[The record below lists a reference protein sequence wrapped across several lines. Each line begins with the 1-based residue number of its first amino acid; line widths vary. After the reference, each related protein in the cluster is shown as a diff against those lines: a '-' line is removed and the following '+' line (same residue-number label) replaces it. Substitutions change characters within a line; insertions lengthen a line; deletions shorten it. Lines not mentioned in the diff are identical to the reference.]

1 MKKLVIVLALVASV
15 GLNAKNLSD
24 EEFVKLFND
33 CLYNKNKV
41 SCQKLIDG
49 KHLKSVE
56 QCDDGITCNSIGFA
70 YDVTENYQQA
80 NLYYKKA
87 CDTFNEPNS
96 CFNLGL
102 SYYVGQGV
110 RQDFAKAR
118 HYSEKG
124 CKLNIGEACNN
135 LGFLYGEGK
144 GVRQNNSTA
153 KKYFGKACDLG
164 NQMGCDNY
172 KILNETGIQ

>member
-1 MKKLVIVLALVASV
+1 MKKLVILLVLVASV

-33 CLYNKNKV
+33 CLDNKNKV

-49 KHLKSVE
+49 KYLKSVE
-56 QCDDGITCNSIGFA
+56 QCGENSCTDIGFV
-70 YDVTENYQQA
+70 YGVTENYQQA
-80 NLYYKKA
+80 NLYSKKG
-87 CDTFNEPNS
+87 CDTFNEPES

-102 SYYVGQGV
+102 RYHNGQGV

-118 HYSEKG
+118 HYLEKG
-124 CKLNIGEACNN
+124 CKLNYGFACNN
-135 LGFLYGEGK
+135 LGVLYREGK
-144 GVRQNNSTA
+144 GVRQNYSTA
-153 KKYFGKACDLG
+153 KKYYGKACDLG

-172 KILNETGIQ
+172 KMLNEAGIQ

>member
-1 MKKLVIVLALVASV
+1 MKKLVIVLVLVASV

-24 EEFVKLFND
+24 EEFNKLADD
-33 CLYNKNKV
+33 CLGNYNKT
-41 SCQKLIDG
+41 SCQRLIDSG
-49 KHLKSVE
+49 QLVSVE
-56 QCDDGITCNSIGFA
+56 ECDENSCTNIGFI
-70 YDVTENYQQA
+70 YGETKNYQQA

-102 SYYVGQGV
+102 SYYEGQGV

-172 KILNETGIQ
+172 KMLNETGIQ